1 NHSKAAIPETLEL
14 DQDFGWLIGAYLAEG
29 THTANYIAITN
40 ISQEYLDRCAAFA
53 KKYGINYRIKRQKGE
68 YGESVSMGIYSTV
81 LADFINVTCSKKSS
95 GKKVPSFS
103 YNANRKFIASILSAY
118 FDGDGS
124 ISAERRTIRASSN
137 SKELIDGI
145 STLLSRL
152 GIFATKRTDRKGQFW
167 LNISRRYA
175 AKFNEE
181 ICSAIPRKKAALE
194 RLAAITQSTADNSK
208 SYDAVEM
215 IPRYGALFESL
226 GQKLGLPG
234 RFSKKLT
241 RKQKVGRKALARY
254 KERIQSLAMRRGAD
268 ISDELKTINQALNS
282 DVVWDEIVAL
292 EYVGPSSEYVYDF
305 SVEGLETFMTFDGI
319 ITHNTLNTFHFAG
332 VAEMNITTGLPRI
345 IEILDGRRKITTP
358 MMEIYLKKPYSQGK
372 DIKKMALYIKET
384 RLSDMASEVTLNLAE
399 SRVEVSIDEEK
410 AKELGITEAF
420 LMKALKAANKSLV
433 VDCKKG
439 LWIFK
444 AKKAREEKGT
454 NDIYKS
460 KEKIKDSYIRGVK
473 GITQTLPVKKEG
485 EFMIIT
491 AGSNLKKVLSLPF
504 VDETRT
510 TTNDIF
516 EIEDVLGIEA
526 ARHALVS
533 EVYRVIENQ
542 GLNVDIRHLM
552 LVADTMCFNGRV
564 KGITRYGV
572 VKEKAS
578 VLARASFETPIKHI
592 ISASITGEVD
602 KLNSVIENVMLNQV
616 VPVGTGLPK
625 LITKPGK

>member
-1 NHSKAAIPETLEL
+1 MEDAFKKYENLMPSGILEEVRQGIP
-14 DQDFGWLIGAYLAEG
+14 QK
-29 THTANYIAITN
+29 
-40 ISQEYLDRCAAFA
+40 ISDAKLREVLDRVY
-53 KKYGINYRIKRQKGE
+53 KE
-68 YGESVSMGIYSTV
+68 YVQMKAEPGESVG
-81 LADFINVTCSKKSS
+81 
-95 GKKVPSFS
+95 
-103 YNANRKFIASILSAY
+103 
-118 FDGDGS
+118 
-124 ISAERRTIRASSN
+124 
-137 SKELIDGI
+137 
-145 STLLSRL
+145 
-152 GIFATKRTDRKGQFW
+152 
-167 LNISRRYA
+167 
-175 AKFNEE
+175 
-181 ICSAIPRKKAALE
+181 
-194 RLAAITQSTADNSK
+194 
-208 SYDAVEM
+208 
-215 IPRYGALFESL
+215 
-226 GQKLGLPG
+226 
-234 RFSKKLT
+234 
-241 RKQKVGRKALARY
+241 
-254 KERIQSLAMRRGAD
+254 
-268 ISDELKTINQALNS
+268 
-282 DVVWDEIVAL
+282 IVAA
-292 EYVGPSSEYVYDF
+292 ESIGEP
-305 SVEGLETFMTFDGI
+305 GTQM
-319 ITHNTLNTFHFAG
+319 TLNTFHFAG

-372 DIKKMALYIKET
+372 DIKKIARYVKET
-384 RLSDMASEVTLNLAE
+384 KLSDIASEIALNLAE
-399 SRVEVSIDEEK
+399 SRVEVAIDEEK
-410 AKELGITEAF
+410 AKELGITEAN
-420 LMKALKAANKSLV
+420 LMKSLKAANKSLS
-433 VDCKKG
+433 VDLKKG
-439 LWIFK
+439 LWLFK
-444 AKKAREEKGT
+444 AKKGKEEKGM
-454 NDIYKS
+454 NEIYKS
-460 KEKIKDSYIRGVK
+460 KEKIKDGYIRGVK

-516 EIEDVLGIEA
+516 EIEEVLGIEA

-552 LVADTMCFNGRV
+552 LVSDTMCFNGRV